1 MDSPVEPVIPHK
13 LHAKYDFWRIR
24 ENSKVLQFLC
34 RLKLQVRALNY
45 PSRQEGA
52 DAIRTLRA
60 ICAESQAWDGEGR
73 GFGSVRFCSVG
84 QRGTGL
90 GQRGTG
96 LLSQ

>member
-52 DAIRTLRA
+52 DANRTLRA
-60 ICAESQAWDGEGR
+60 ICAESQAYLMKHLASWQAASLASWHAG
-73 GFGSVRFCSVG
+73 
-84 QRGTGL
+84 
-90 GQRGTG
+90 
-96 LLSQ
+96 